1 MTKEKVPFPNT
12 PLTKEEREER
22 KRLMRI
28 EIKNAPIRWEFR
40 RDRRKGDK

>member
-1 MTKEKVPFPNT
+1 MPDEKVPFPKT
-12 PLTKEEREER
+12 TLTKEELKER
-22 KRLMRI
+22 KRLLRI